1 MKKENIN
8 DAIKPAITKEKL
20 IELTELHVSRDGMGY
35 SESII
40 QICEDNDL
48 DPIDVA
54 KLVNGSLK
62 EKVRAE
68 AERNNIFYRPN
79 SLY

>member
-1 MKKENIN
+1 MKEENIN
-8 DAIKPAITKEKL
+8 DAIKPAMTREKL

-35 SESII
+35 SESIVH
-40 QICEDNDL
+40 ICEENDL
-48 DPIDVA
+48 DPVDIA

-79 SLY
+79 SLF

>member
-1 MKKENIN
+1 MKKENIK